1 MESWHNERVPVRSWW
16 RALCRIPFPMPTFQL
31 IFFIIALVCSV
42 PVIYWY
48 YRRIPHPRFRP
59 RFGEMAM
66 VTLFA
71 VLLSLG
77 GSMLIGGLMDDPEQL
92 KAEGG
97 FSTMPGL
104 ATGSD
109 TGQTEEEGDRE
120 KSSRKQ
126 ESGGRSRGG
135 ESGGSERR

>member
-1 MESWHNERVPVRSWW
+1 
-16 RALCRIPFPMPTFQL
+16 MPSFQT
-31 IFFIIALVCSV
+31 IFFIIALICAA

-48 YRRIPHPRFRP
+48 YRRNPHPRFRP

-92 KAEGG
+92 KGQGG
-97 FSTMPGL
+97 FSTMPSTPT
-104 ATGSD
+104 ASGS
-109 TGQTEEEGDRE
+109 GQNEEESDRE
-120 KSSRKQ
+120 GSSRKQ
-126 ESGGRSRGG
+126 DSGDRGRGG
-135 ESGGSERR
+135 ESGGGERR